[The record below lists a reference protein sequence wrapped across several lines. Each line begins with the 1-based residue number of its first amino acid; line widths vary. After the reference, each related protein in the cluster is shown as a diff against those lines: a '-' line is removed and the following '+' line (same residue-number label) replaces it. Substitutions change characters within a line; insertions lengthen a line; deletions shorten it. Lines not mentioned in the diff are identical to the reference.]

1 MEQHRM
7 EQRPTQVTR
16 TTGTTE
22 TQPAGLLSSRYQYL
36 QSAIETY
43 RASLTKTERVGNTAA
58 AVPRVGIYIVLFET
72 LPLVVYDH
80 PAMLSLCDT
89 AFTEGTRVYWSAE
102 FLERLFKED
111 REQMAEGKQ
120 SLLPLFLHEMTHVLY
135 EHSKRNRVT
144 AVEADKQGVLKAV
157 LSSEDLAI
165 QKLAREY
172 VVNATVWHTM
182 AELQNRYGRG
192 FLPGKT
198 ISQGVGYNE
207 ADAKRFFGLSEVQV
221 EGILREEIDRY
232 RSIIEAMIQSL
243 QDAESDDGDVN
254 QNGNQ
259 DGSRRVSTI
268 GMDDEITTVS
278 LARALSQRGAPHLV
292 KEIGLADPD
301 DAAAQASQEARAKD
315 AVVQAAQ
322 KTMQIRRDLERLG
335 LDSSSMPGG
344 HVENYVE
351 RSLKVNARG
360 SLSFDTAMQAILA
373 GEGSQYQYS
382 DDPAF
387 VDPIAF
393 INPEEMGLTD
403 APYLGMSVPHQTDRH
418 IAVVLDTSGSM
429 NGLLEPF
436 SREVY
441 GLVQDLAGRVKISLI
456 PADTAVR
463 GDVQELDLWQAQD
476 LQEIRTDG
484 EGGTDL
490 VDVLHQVVDHY
501 RQLGKRLAH
510 IVYLSDLEAIAPTY
524 QTLPAGMPALTFIT
538 DSAHADMNFMAA
550 VQDFAD
556 VVVFDGA
563 PKEVELSQS
572 PK

>member
-1 MEQHRM
+1 
-7 EQRPTQVTR
+7 
-16 TTGTTE
+16 
-22 TQPAGLLSSRYQYL
+22 
-36 QSAIETY
+36 
-43 RASLTKTERVGNTAA
+43 
-58 AVPRVGIYIVLFET
+58 
-72 LPLVVYDH
+72 
-80 PAMLSLCDT
+80 
-89 AFTEGTRVYWSAE
+89 
-102 FLERLFKED
+102 
-111 REQMAEGKQ
+111 
-120 SLLPLFLHEMTHVLY
+120 
-135 EHSKRNRVT
+135 
-144 AVEADKQGVLKAV
+144 
-157 LSSEDLAI
+157 
-165 QKLAREY
+165 
-172 VVNATVWHTM
+172 
-182 AELQNRYGRG
+182 
-192 FLPGKT
+192 
-198 ISQGVGYNE
+198 
-207 ADAKRFFGLSEVQV
+207 
-221 EGILREEIDRY
+221 
-232 RSIIEAMIQSL
+232 
-243 QDAESDDGDVN
+243 
-254 QNGNQ
+254 
-259 DGSRRVSTI
+259 
-268 GMDDEITTVS
+268 
-278 LARALSQRGAPHLV
+278 
-292 KEIGLADPD
+292 
-301 DAAAQASQEARAKD
+301 
-315 AVVQAAQ
+315 
-322 KTMQIRRDLERLG
+322 
-335 LDSSSMPGG
+335 MPGG